1 MDQQKKRKRHS
12 RGVNELPEPEASAD
26 YVQDAAPRLVKV
38 AAITAISFALY
49 DGANRVLLDRQ
60 ESREDAR
67 QIVVGYREGT
77 ISITAVRLMVLLDA
91 DPNVV
96 SFQTVYRRLNRAEVV
111 DELVRRARDRSP
123 WAEALEDQVE
133 ANIRASVRKFLETYK
148 TINWHDLHGRLQHF
162 RNHGLAHLLP
172 QRIKKRVSYAEIASL
187 VRSVT
192 VLGECLVSFD
202 PGGVPLRIDEI
213 KDWSDRAKSVWE
225 AAFRELRT

>member
-1 MDQQKKRKRHS
+1 MVLTDSANLRSPRGSRGHSARQPSTWTFISLSEPALPFRCHATTAKPARIRFRTPRHALLRSRHS
-12 RGVNELPEPEASAD
+12 P
-26 YVQDAAPRLVKV
+26 
-38 AAITAISFALY
+38 
-49 DGANRVLLDRQ
+49 
-60 ESREDAR
+60 
-67 QIVVGYREGT
+67 
-77 ISITAVRLMVLLDA
+77 
-91 DPNVV
+91 
-96 SFQTVYRRLNRAEVV
+96 
-111 DELVRRARDRSP
+111 
-123 WAEALEDQVE
+123 ALEDQVE

-202 PGGVPLRIDEI
+202 PGGVPLRVDEI